1 MRFFSKFTRFKGVH
15 WSVLAALLVHC
26 GMTSAAFGQSDP
38 FVAPPLRPA
47 FAGSQPRTAPQA
59 SQATTTLPPIQFND
73 LRSSSA
79 GDENRQNAPRA
90 NAQQSILQKTDD
102 VARGP
107 IDMPNFSS
115 SPSNLPVGQSIQP
128 PRDFNTT
135 NLSDTNP
142 ADSPPRVLPPAFNQP
157 SNRLPQEFDTQ
168 IEQVSG
174 TEPIQ
179 EASEPIGSGTS
190 TTGTNPNMT
199 LPPQQTG
206 AFQRPEGFRR
216 PEGFQNRNGN
226 RGGNGNRNGNG
237 FQSPQ
242 NNGAP
247 GFQRPQR
254 AQNNGGQRPMQ
265 RFGDQPVAGGQAG
278 GQAGVGF
285 GSAQPAAAQPAG
297 LGAPGQ
303 PIRKQP
309 IGIEPAGDSEP
320 TANSS
325 PFNQLTN
332 PAPQDR
338 NPIGRSGNTGQNR
351 FNIQN
356 NRGNNVAQPNLSNP
370 VRALNASSTTPAQPV
385 DTSAAT
391 ALLQAYSL
399 DRAPQPL
406 PGTPVSMQQ
415 MLQSTATH
423 DRARMVGYY
432 WAAYRDWCKLH
443 CSANYFNALKR
454 LNGSSQFDQ
463 ALLNTAKSAA
473 QNEMLS
479 AEIQL
484 ARSQSQLQQFI
495 PGGQAQPMLP
505 LPSDQPYTTPYTT
518 HYEYYSS
525 NRVLTSDIRNIAT
538 SLPKM
543 LELVT
548 RNADTV
554 RASKAALDQTQRG
567 QLTQSLQAAKMWHDA
582 NHEFIDS
589 VIDYNRSIAAYS
601 LNVMS
606 PYKPLE
612 QVASALTNNSKSN
625 PGTNQ
630 RQGNQRE
637 RQATLPGFQQGR
649 RTPSPDNGP
658 VVNAAPGQPIQFNA
672 GSTPPGPPQ
681 LRAANQS
688 FADTPSVPATFTP
701 PAGSSG
707 FQTEPS
713 AGGAPA
719 SFGSGFGE
727 GFRR

>member
-1 MRFFSKFTRFKGVH
+1 MRIFAKFTRFKGVH
-15 WSVLAALLVHC
+15 SSVLAALLVHC

-38 FVAPPLRPA
+38 FAAPLRPA
-47 FAGSQPRTAPQA
+47 FAGSQPSTTAPA
-59 SQATTTLPPIQFND
+59 ATTLPPIQFND
-73 LRSSSA
+73 LRSFSVDDGS
-79 GDENRQNAPRA
+79 RQNAPKA
-90 NAQQSILQKTDD
+90 NEQQSILMKTDD
-102 VARGP
+102 VAQGP
-107 IDMPNFSS
+107 IDMPNFSQ

-157 SNRLPQEFDTQ
+157 ANRLPQEFDTQ
-168 IEQVSG
+168 IQQVSA
-174 TEPIQ
+174 TEPVQ
-179 EASEPIGSGTS
+179 EASEPIGSGTR
-190 TTGTNPNMT
+190 TVGTNPNMT
-199 LPPQQTG
+199 PPPQQTG
-206 AFQRPEGFRR
+206 GFQRPEGFRR
-216 PEGFQNRNGN
+216 PNGFQNPNGN

-237 FQSPQ
+237 FQRPQ
-242 NNGAP
+242 NNGAG

-254 AQNNGGQRPMQ
+254 PQNNGGQRPAQ
-265 RFGDQPVAGGQAG
+265 QFGDQPVAGGQAEFG
-278 GQAGVGF
+278 NSQPDPAG
-285 GSAQPAAAQPAG
+285 QPAG

-309 IGIEPAGDSEP
+309 ISIEPVGDSEP

-325 PFNQLTN
+325 PFNQLAN
-332 PAPQDR
+332 PARQDR
-338 NPIGRSGNTGQNR
+338 NQTDRTGNTEQNP
-351 FNIQN
+351 FNTQN
-356 NRGNNVAQPNLSNP
+356 NRGNNVAQPNRRNP

-385 DTSAAT
+385 DSSAST

-454 LNGSSQFDQ
+454 LNGSGQIDQ
-463 ALLNTAKSAA
+463 ALLETAKSAA

-554 RASKAALDQTQRG
+554 RASKVALDQTQGRG

-582 NHEFIDS
+582 NHQFIDS
-589 VIDYNRSIAAYS
+589 VIDYNRSIATYS

-612 QVASALTNNSKSN
+612 QVASALTNTPKSN
-625 PGTNQ
+625 PSTNQ
-630 RQGNQRE
+630 PQGNQRD
-637 RQATLPGFQQGR
+637 RQATLPGFQQSR

-658 VVNAAPGQPIQFNA
+658 IVNAAPGQPIQFNA

-681 LRAANQS
+681 FRAANQS
-688 FADTPSVPATFTP
+688 FVDAPSAPATFTP